1 MKVNKIYILTDAPVP
16 IGFAVTNRLLSYAK
30 GFVKNGMDCE
40 VIVIRKTE
48 HYTRPLNLNPI
59 GEIGGV
65 KYRYLYKSTIRSK
78 HFIKRRWDDFYGLFS
93 LIVFIL
99 SHLNKNTV
107 ALYYS
112 SHIRYA
118 LLLSFLRY
126 FKKYLLLKEEND
138 MPWLYWGAK
147 KKPIKWFIYR
157 KVHFYLFDGLLLMT
171 ESLINY
177 FKKNHPGIKHVLI
190 PMTVDLERF
199 ENITAKKEKSFA
211 YVGSLSEEKDGVFTL
226 LKAVSKMSKKYYD
239 YKLVIYSYTNSGK
252 LKKEFY
258 ELIKN
263 LDLQKR
269 VIMKGSVEY
278 GKLPVLLK
286 SFTFL
291 VSPRPE
297 TEITHY
303 AFPTKLGDYLA
314 SGVPTVVTSAG
325 EVPNYLQDGV
335 SSFIAKPS
343 DVDSLA
349 EKMTEALADE
359 RRAKKVGE
367 NGRKVAEKY
376 FNNVIQ
382 TKKILQFIRVSF

>member
-16 IGFAVTNRLLSYAK
+16 TGFAVTNRLLSYAK
-30 GFVKNGMDCE
+30 GFVKNGMACE
-40 VIVIRKTE
+40 VIVMRKTE
-48 HYTRPLNLNPI
+48 HYTQPVNLNPS
-59 GEIGGV
+59 GEIGGI
-65 KYRYLYKSTIRSK
+65 KYRYLYKSTVRSK
-78 HFIKRRWDDFYGLFS
+78 HFVKRRWDDFYGLFS
-93 LIVFIL
+93 LIGFIL
-99 SHLNKNTV
+99 GSLNGKTV

-112 SHIRYA
+112 SHTRYA
-118 LLLSFLRY
+118 LLLSVLGY

-138 MPWLYWGAK
+138 MPWLYSGAK
-147 KKPIKWFIYR
+147 KMPLKWFIYR
-157 KVHFYLFDGLLLMT
+157 KIHFNLFDGLLLMT
-171 ESLINY
+171 ENLINY
-177 FKKNHPGIKHVLI
+177 FKKNHPDIKHVLI

-199 ENITAKKEKSFA
+199 EKITAKKEKSFA

-226 LKAVSKMSKKYYD
+226 LKAFSKMSRKYND
-239 YKLVIYSYTNSGK
+239 YKLVIYSYTNSSK

-263 LDLQKR
+263 LDLQER
-269 VIMKGSVEY
+269 VIMKGSVENS
-278 GKLPVLLK
+278 KLPVLLK

-291 VSPRPE
+291 VSPRPD
-297 TEITHY
+297 TEVAHY

-314 SGVPTVVTSAG
+314 SGIPTVVTSAG

-335 SSFIAKPS
+335 SSFIAKPG

-349 EKMTEALADE
+349 EKMTEALDDE
-359 RRAKKVGE
+359 QRAKKIGE